1 MNTEESTNNDHHH
14 RKVIIPVLL
23 VFILMLSSS
32 AGCVDKT
39 IIEDIV
45 EKVEG
50 EDESNYVWKELINV
64 KGNFIVSA
72 NTNSDPDYVMIGTKV
87 IENITNTNQN
97 PQQTTTNLKMILN
110 EENLSMEKRIVT
122 FRIKED
128 TRNLNIELKGI
139 FNTFLGEDGPSGGYM
154 ELTIINPDGGARVE
168 EMTQFSNEDDYT
180 YPQTPIAGEWTL
192 ELQGI
197 GLQSFGAA
205 LYSGEYELRVRAE
218 EPKE

>member
-1 MNTEESTNNDHHH
+1 MKTEDSTDNDYSRH
-14 RKVIIPVLL
+14 RVIIPVLL
-23 VFILMLSSS
+23 VFIVLLSSS

-50 EDESNYVWKELINV
+50 EDDSNYIWKELIKV
-64 KGNFIVSA
+64 QGSFVVSA
-72 NTNSDPDYVMIGTKV
+72 NANTDPDYQKITTKI
-87 IENITNTNQN
+87 IENISNTNQN
-97 PQQTTTNLKMILN
+97 PQQTAENLRMIMN
-110 EENLSMEKRIVT
+110 EENLSMEKRIIT
-122 FRIKED
+122 FRIKEE

-139 FNTFLGEDGPSGGYM
+139 FNTFLGEAAPSGGYM

-168 EMTQFSNEDDYT
+168 EITQFSEEDDYT

-197 GLQSFGAA
+197 GLQSLGAA

-218 EPKE
+218 EPKD